1 MQVSYNQMFA
11 KCAAILNISLNPEAI
26 TFRKLDAQN
35 NRAGDMQL
43 GVSIQRHFA
52 LQFPYRLAGCL
63 RLSAGEPIC
72 AASGTPAVKTVG
84 ATIVSDDARISS

>member
-11 KCAAILNISLNPEAI
+11 KCAAVLNISLNPEAI

-43 GVSIQRHFA
+43 GVSIWLVITATWSYMQADTVRPG
-52 LQFPYRLAGCL
+52 LCTGPLYR
-63 RLSAGEPIC
+63 
-72 AASGTPAVKTVG
+72 
-84 ATIVSDDARISS
+84 